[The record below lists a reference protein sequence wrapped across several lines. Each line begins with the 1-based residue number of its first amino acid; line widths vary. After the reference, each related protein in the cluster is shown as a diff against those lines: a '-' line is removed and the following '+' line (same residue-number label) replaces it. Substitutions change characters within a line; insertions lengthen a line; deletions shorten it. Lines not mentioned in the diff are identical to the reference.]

1 MLYVKKI
8 AGYLVSESNCNVF
21 TYDNK
26 GIKCS
31 NKENRRKRLFVI
43 SGTYLLLELS
53 SRLAGSA

>member
-1 MLYVKKI
+1 MLHVKKI
-8 AGYLVSESNCNVF
+8 TGCLVSESNCNVF
-21 TYDNK
+21 MYDNK

-31 NKENRRKRLFVI
+31 NKENRRKRQFVI